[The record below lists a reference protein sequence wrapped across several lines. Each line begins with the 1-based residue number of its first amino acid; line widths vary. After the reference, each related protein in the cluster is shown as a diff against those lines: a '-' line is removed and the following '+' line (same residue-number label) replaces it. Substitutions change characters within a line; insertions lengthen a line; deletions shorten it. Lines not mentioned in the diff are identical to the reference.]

1 MKATHAKLRDHLPLL
16 NNVRYRNKKIK
27 PFKDG
32 FAVLDPSTRRVSL
45 LDEFKK
51 PIDGV
56 YMRSLDALDED
67 LELEMERHFCVVA
80 APAADAAVACLV
92 TTVESSTAPAIR
104 RPPIP
109 KRAFHAAF
117 KAPSMLAKKPTVSSR
132 ESIVPP
138 KVHQPLLEKRAE
150 RGHVPNVSKWSLFNE
165 DEESK
170 DETIENACP
179 VEEALEQLSDRS
191 APSHLD
197 STDQTVFSVQM
208 PGKIPHRWKPPKP
221 AFSYSALSTT
231 AAWNTADSGVNRS
244 IAADDAGPI
253 QSSSNPE
260 DLYERND
267 YENSSKTSPRPNSPA
282 KNFKGA
288 SKADSIVPKF
298 AAFKPPSSKGISAPS
313 TVANY
318 KGKPTQTS
326 RIPSKSSTFSR
337 HIVTSP
343 PIVQIPKHSSENL
356 YFRTS
361 SQTQGLK
368 KSFLKRNFIIPRSFV
383 DPRSYTACFKSA
395 IIEHLQL
402 QLDSLAIRFHT
413 SVPQQH
419 QKQQKPV
426 QGSRYMPRPPP
437 IYTATLSRSLPSLAQ
452 KHAQRGSPLDGNLIL
467 NFELSSKPHST
478 QQSKHDLWIVGD
490 SPSFDS
496 GNVFMGI
503 SVFYGGGFGGA
514 SVEVKPF
521 SRADDARA
529 AGLLGGRG
537 DREVYVL
544 YGMNVMMEMLMLENL
559 ERILGIGD
567 GDSNGND
574 ALDERNEE
582 LRLLGGLLGP
592 DAHPDQASEI
602 CSDSTEAHQ
611 AQDGETAFEQVMQ
624 LVNDVKSEFTLNQDQ
639 AKVVEEVA
647 LSVCVTELKSS
658 GNVNGFRLVHGV
670 FGSGKTYLIAVV
682 VILLQRAVDLDL
694 LAHTPDF
701 RIAISS
707 MSNGM
712 NSEPRTFV
720 FRAMP
725 YMKDFVRIGSLKKI
739 AKPLLPYTLQQL
751 KNSNEDLKELRA
763 MLKSDSLNAA
773 AQKGVQEAMRRFTKN
788 ENKNLLETAFVI
800 GVTCAA
806 CSFEVLEG
814 FEATLLVL
822 DECSQMTEPLSLLP
836 ISRFNPSHAVLI
848 GDPLQLSPTLETNC
862 VTAQTSLERT
872 LYERLA
878 SLGTPST
885 LLRTQYRC
893 HPRIAQIPNRLFY
906 GGILLHGMNLDKDE
920 ENGPYSACVGQ
931 LGPAC
936 FVDVRGAGGE
946 KKGSGPGGS
955 LVNFEEAE
963 FVVKM
968 VAGLVNQSISC
979 EQIGV
984 ITYYKSQVALIQNRI
999 SADANLS
1006 GILVST
1012 VDSFQGGERDVILIS
1027 TVRSEEYSFI
1037 DEPKRV
1043 NVSLTRARKH
1053 LVIIGNGLLLSRSPV
1068 WREIVGDCDQFSEKE
1083 ILEYLNLDVGPS
1095 SSPLDLDLQN
1105 QTSTTTKDQ
1114 EGSGSIVAFGNWNR
1128 EPIDS
1133 EICNEIPSGTIPE
1146 FMTLP
1151 LDLNASNEILHDTS
1165 TEVWRQLQQEG
1176 KQLSAVASDS
1186 WTLDGKQREVLK
1198 QDDDVDDVFG
1208 YLDTVESNE
1217 HTTGEHA
1224 DSWAAFADQIDELA
1238 FDV

>member
-1 MKATHAKLRDHLPLL
+1 MHSALYCDRL
-16 NNVRYRNKKIK
+16 YRHKKIK

-32 FAVLDPSTRRVSL
+32 FAVLDSSTRRVSL

-51 PIDGV
+51 PIDNV
-56 YMRSLDALDED
+56 YMRSLDALEED
-67 LELEMERHFCVVA
+67 LEMEMERHFCVVA
-80 APAADAAVACLV
+80 APVPEAAGASLV
-92 TTVESSTAPAIR
+92 TTVENSTAPAIR

-117 KAPSMLAKKPTVSSR
+117 KAPSMLIKKPISSM

-138 KVHQPLLEKRAE
+138 KAHQPPLEKRAE
-150 RGHVPNVSKWSLFNE
+150 RAHVPNVSKWSIFNA
-165 DEESK
+165 DEESNHEM
-170 DETIENACP
+170 DANENGT
-179 VEEALEQLSDRS
+179 VEEVFEHPSDTRALSIS
-191 APSHLD
+191 D
-197 STDQTVFSVQM
+197 STDQTVFSVQI
-208 PGKIPHRWKPPKP
+208 PGKIFHSWKPPKP
-221 AFSYSALSTT
+221 AFSHSALLTT
-231 AAWNTADSGVNRS
+231 TAWNTADSTVNRS
-244 IAADDAGPI
+244 FAADDARPI
-253 QSSSNPE
+253 QSPSDPEYSNMRKE
-260 DLYERND
+260 C
-267 YENSSKTSPRPNSPA
+267 ENSSEPPLRPNSPP
-282 KNFKGA
+282 KNFKA
-288 SKADSIVPKF
+288 PSKTVSIVRKF
-298 AAFKPPSSKGISAPS
+298 AVFKPPSSKAASTPSA
-313 TVANY
+313 VANY
-318 KGKPTQTS
+318 KGKPTLTS
-326 RIPSKSSTFSR
+326 RIPSKSSIFSG
-337 HIVTSP
+337 HIVASP

-383 DPRSYTACFKSA
+383 DPRLYTACFKSA

-402 QLDSLAIRFHT
+402 QLDSLALRFH
-413 SVPQQH
+413 SSGPQQHH
-419 QKQQKPV
+419 QKQQKLV
-426 QGSRYMPRPPP
+426 QGSRYTPRPPP
-437 IYTATLSRSLPSLAQ
+437 TYTAALSRSLPSLIQ
-452 KHAQRGSPLDGNLIL
+452 KHVQRGSTLDGHLTL
-467 NFELSSKPHST
+467 NFQPSSKPHSS
-478 QQSKHDLWIVGD
+478 QQSKHDLWIVSD

-496 GNVFMGI
+496 GNVFIGV

-521 SRADDARA
+521 SRADDACA
-529 AGLLGGRG
+529 AALLGGG

-559 ERILGIGD
+559 ERILGIEGD
-567 GDSNGND
+567 GSSDAKG
-574 ALDERNEE
+574 ALDERNDE
-582 LRLLGGLLGP
+582 LRLLAGLLGP
-592 DAHPDQASEI
+592 HAGLNPASAIGTDSTDAHQVE
-602 CSDSTEAHQ
+602 
-611 AQDGETAFEQVMQ
+611 DGETAFKQVMQ
-624 LVNDVKSEFTLNQDQ
+624 LVNDVKIEFTLNQDQ
-639 AKVVEEVA
+639 AKVVEGVA
-647 LSVCVTELKSS
+647 LSVCVKELNSS
-658 GNVNGFRLVHGV
+658 GNVQFRLVHGV

-707 MSNGM
+707 MSNVAVDQILQTLLSLG
-712 NSEPRTFV
+712 FQ
-720 FRAMP
+720 
-725 YMKDFVRIGSLKKI
+725 DFVRIGSLKKI

-751 KNSNEDLKELRA
+751 KNSNDDLKELRA

-773 AQKGVQEAMRRFTKN
+773 AQRGVQEAVRRFTKN
-788 ENKNLLETAFVI
+788 ENKNLLETAFLI

-836 ISRFNPSHAVLI
+836 ITRFNPSHAVLI

-906 GGILLHGMNLDKDE
+906 GGILLHGMNTDKDE
-920 ENGPYSACVGQ
+920 ESGPYSASVRQ

-946 KKGSGPGGS
+946 KKGSGAGGS
-955 LVNFEEAE
+955 LVNYGEAE

-968 VAGLVNQSISC
+968 VSGLVKESICC

-984 ITYYKSQVALIQNRI
+984 ITYCEFKLADYFFWYFSFCPEHSFFTDKSQAALIQSRI
-999 SADANLS
+999 AADSNLS

-1027 TVRSEEYSFI
+1027 TVRSDEFSFI

-1053 LVIIGNGLLLSRSPV
+1053 LVIIGNGALLSRSPV
-1068 WREIVGDCDQFSEKE
+1068 WREIVGDCDQFSEME
-1083 ILEYLNLDVGPS
+1083 ILEFLKLDVGPA
-1095 SSPLDLDLQN
+1095 SPALDLDLHQGTSIRTKN
-1105 QTSTTTKDQ
+1105 QDRN
-1114 EGSGSIVAFGNWNR
+1114 GLRIAFGNWNS
-1128 EPIDS
+1128 ELIDS
-1133 EICNEIPSGTIPE
+1133 EKE
-1146 FMTLP
+1146 
-1151 LDLNASNEILHDTS
+1151 ASDEILYDIS
-1165 TEVWRQLQQEG
+1165 SEGWGQLQQEE
-1176 KQLSAVASDS
+1176 KQLFVSDS
-1186 WTLDGKQREVLK
+1186 RGLDGNHPERQY
-1198 QDDDVDDVFG
+1198 DDVDDG
-1208 YLDTVESNE
+1208 YGNSDAMESNG
-1217 HTTGEHA
+1217 HITGEHV
-1224 DSWAAFADQIDELA
+1224 DSWAVFADQVDELA
-1238 FDV
+1238 FEV